1 MSHLDPNQKPA
12 ARPSLMWIV
21 MTVGICLVV
30 AVGGIAIVGL
40 IFLYQSRDAPSKA
53 SAPIQSSFP
62 LATPVSSG
70 LAAAAPATARPS
82 LPAEVTDPNIRQDA
96 IQRLLRD
103 RADAL
108 LLGDQAAW
116 IGQQVPLAAVP
127 DFPSIALLAPV
138 AFEYSVTSITSSN
151 DPTQATVTAL
161 VRYRL
166 PMDVAVATFREDLA
180 LQHSDTGWRIAAEHA
195 VGRKPVWELGKISVV
210 TGQRTTV
217 IGIDQS
223 HAILQRYLE
232 IGDAVI
238 PNVTKAWG
246 TDWTRRLVIIV
257 PKNLHQMEDGL
268 SRSAASLTDI
278 AAVTSMETASGDPG
292 SPRIWL
298 NTPTMQGLSS
308 LGREIVLRHE
318 VVHVATGS
326 GSTDATPL
334 WLEDGLA
341 EYIGYQD
348 SGVSRG
354 VAAADAIDALRDG
367 QKFDHL
373 PTSDDF
379 AGPNLNVAY
388 ESALIACDELADEG
402 GISQLV
408 KTYRLTAQGT
418 GSSDENLA
426 AAIHQ
431 VYGITLDEFIHDWVA
446 RLHQLAGLPFTPEP
460 DLGQPSTPPEQSPSP
475 RTSVNA
481 EPSVSPRPSATA
493 QPSVPT
499 RPSGSAQPTASTSP

>member
-1 MSHLDPNQKPA
+1 MSHLDPNESQPQRSSA
-12 ARPSLMWIV
+12 LIWI
-21 MTVGICLVV
+21 LVV
-30 AVGGIAIVGL
+30 IGGCVVAAVGFVLVIGL
-40 IFLYQSRDAPSKA
+40 LFLHSSGQAPPKGSTDGQSAVP
-53 SAPIQSSFP
+53 
-62 LATPVSSG
+62 ATSGVSG
-70 LAAAAPATARPS
+70 LAAAAPVTSAPN
-82 LPAEVTDPNIRQDA
+82 LPPDVTDPNVRQNA
-96 IQRLLRD
+96 IERLLRD

-108 LLGDQAAW
+108 LLGDSASW
-116 IGQQVPLAAVP
+116 FGEQVPAAAVP
-127 DFPSIALLAPV
+127 DFTSIALLAPV
-138 AFEYSVTSITSSN
+138 AYEYSVTSITSSM
-151 DPTQATVTAL
+151 DPTQATVSAL

-166 PMDVAVATFREDLA
+166 PMDVAFATFREDLA
-180 LQHSDTGWRIAAEHA
+180 MQHSDTGWRIASEHA

-217 IGIDQS
+217 IGIGQS
-223 HAILQRYLE
+223 HAVLERYLG

-246 TDWTRRLVIIV
+246 TDWTQRLVINV
-257 PKNLHQMEDGL
+257 PKTRHQIEAGL
-268 SRSAASLTDI
+268 GRSADSLTDI

-298 NTPTMQGLSS
+298 NSPTMQGLSS

-334 WLEDGLA
+334 WLEEGLA
-341 EYIGYQD
+341 EFIGYAD

-373 PTSDDF
+373 PTADDF
-379 AGPNLNVAY
+379 AGPALDIAY
-388 ESALIACDELADEG
+388 ESALIACDELADDG
-402 GISQLV
+402 GVAQLV

-426 AAIHQ
+426 AAIHK
-431 VYGITLDEFIHDWVA
+431 VYGITLDEFVRHWDA
-446 RLHQLAGLPFTPEP
+446 RLHQLAGLPFTQEAVL
-460 DLGQPSTPPEQSPSP
+460 DQQSAPPERAASP
-475 RTSVNA
+475 
-481 EPSVSPRPSATA
+481 
-493 QPSVPT
+493 
-499 RPSGSAQPTASTSP
+499 